1 MCLRGVKRENE
12 KGERTLGDQ
21 REQNEER
28 AGLNTG
34 VSSILFQD
42 ETVWKLLVI
51 LHIKTS
57 MISTGLSTR
66 LLISNSTV

>member
-21 REQNEER
+21 REENEER

-51 LHIKTS
+51 LHIKD
-57 MISTGLSTR
+57 IHD
-66 LLISNSTV
+66 IHWAVN